1 MITLPIYWY
10 NGKKTILLSQNWYR
24 NAYFYEQNRAKQEFH
39 SLVADQLSGVV
50 PITGTFSLEMSLYY
64 KNPNCDLSNV
74 CSIIEKFTL
83 DALQQHEIITNDSVK
98 FHLGSLSQVMGQDK
112 VNPRC
117 EITIT
122 PKEAQLDQNPS
133 S

>member
-1 MITLPIYWY
+1 MLVLPIYWN

-24 NAYFYEQNRAKQEFH
+24 NAFFYEQNRAKQEFH
-39 SLVADQLSGVV
+39 ELVAHQLQ
-50 PITGTFSLEMSLYY
+50 GTQRLAGLFTLELSLYY

-83 DALQQHEIITNDSVK
+83 DALQQHGIITNDSVK
-98 FHLGSLSQVMGQDK
+98 YHLGSLTRVAGQDK

-117 EITIT
+117 EIIIQ
-122 PKEAQLDQNPS
+122 EAVNGS
-133 S
+133 K